1 MTKLESK
8 SVAMFRLIEELESS
22 GQDRQAF
29 ASLHGITLGK
39 LAYWRGRYHR
49 QNQNSS
55 GFVEL
60 SGTPGDPGL
69 EIAYPNG
76 VTIRL
81 PGDCGPARLREL
93 VTLLQGPCFL

>member
-1 MTKLESK
+1 MSKLESK
-8 SVAMFRLIEELESS
+8 SVEMFRLVEELELS
-22 GQDRQAF
+22 GQDRQTF

-49 QNQNSS
+49 QNQDSS

-60 SGTPGDPGL
+60 SGAPSDAGL
-69 EIAYPNG
+69 EIVYPNG

-81 PGDCGPARLREL
+81 WGYCGPARLREL